1 LSRSK
6 GISTV
11 VGAAIFVAIVFTIIF
26 PLILYLNTLH
36 DLYMRE
42 ASSRLSYEVER
53 FNEKLEIHASIGLF
67 AGRHALYVLAYNP
80 SQLEVKI
87 VAFYIESKQRGIVP
101 IELSNPIVLAP
112 GASMSY
118 HVPFTM
124 GPDDEVTVKA
134 VTARGRSYTAPETRI
149 GPRHLPYI
157 LFVTVENM
165 SLRKWYKVK
174 VAPDSIIGCVSP
186 GSSLNEICNDT
197 ASYIIVPPAILRL
210 HKFNNEK
217 PIPIGYAF
225 FHVAP
230 GSYTISLFEIELGGS
245 SKLVDHVRVNVT
257 DGDVHVLL
265 KSEFGEPLT
274 TMTVL
279 LASNNT
285 VTLIAN
291 GILIP
296 PHPPEGDIVV
306 PFTIS
311 LGNASEPLE
320 NVTVTISSYKAH
332 DLDPHIDI
340 RPKKRVIHYM
350 LPGES
355 YSSFFII
362 HVKDLHP
369 VTPLHPLGGW
379 LEYSV
384 KVSGK
389 RSYTNGP
396 DYTITVKGRSY
407 VCVVV
412 NGEGPPFCY
421 LG

>member
-1 LSRSK
+1 MSRSK

-26 PLILYLNTLH
+26 PLMLYLNTLH

-87 VAFYIESKQRGIVP
+87 VAFYIESKQRGIIP
-101 IELSNPIVLAP
+101 IELSNPMVLAP

-118 HVPFTM
+118 HVPFTI

-165 SLRKWYKVK
+165 SLRKWYKVN
-174 VAPDSIIGCVSP
+174 VVPNGMIGCVSP
-186 GSSLNEICNDT
+186 GSSLNEICSGT
-197 ASYIIVPPAILRL
+197 ASYVIVPPAILRL
-210 HKFNNEK
+210 HKFNHEK

-230 GSYTISLFEIELGGS
+230 GSYTVSLLEIELGGS

-291 GILIP
+291 GTLIP
-296 PHPPEGDIVV
+296 LPHPPEGDIVV

-311 LGNASEPLE
+311 LGNMSEPLE
-320 NVTVTISSYKAH
+320 NVNVSLSITQAHSLTATSPPARTV
-332 DLDPHIDI
+332 
-340 RPKKRVIHYM
+340 HYM

-355 YSSFFII
+355 YSNFFII
-362 HVKDLHP
+362 HVEDPDWWSPLPLLSHP
-369 VTPLHPLGGW
+369 GGW
-379 LEYSV
+379 LEY
-384 KVSGK
+384 KVTISGK
-389 RSYTNGP
+389 GSYTGNI
-396 DYTITVKGRSY
+396 YNNLTTVKGRSY
-407 VCVVV
+407 VCVA
-412 NGEGPPFCY
+412 GSLTTRCY